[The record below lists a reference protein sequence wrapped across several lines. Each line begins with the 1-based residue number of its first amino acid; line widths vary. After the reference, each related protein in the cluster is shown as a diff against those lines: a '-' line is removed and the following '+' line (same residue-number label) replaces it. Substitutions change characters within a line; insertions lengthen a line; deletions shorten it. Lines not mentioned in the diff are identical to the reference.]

1 MLRWLAHRLLVM
13 ALTLLGVTLVTFV
26 VLDSAPVDRAEI
38 EALRGAQDNPFADP
52 ASRDEAVWQL
62 RVHYGMVDR
71 ETREPVPLWRRYA
84 AWLGNAVRLRFE
96 GPNEDHAAF
105 WRRFGDT
112 VPVTACLGGL
122 ALLVAFGLGLPF
134 GAWCGMRVGTR
145 GDRLFGRAMF
155 VLAGVPEFLLAML
168 LVLAFAGHRRLFPSS
183 GLRSDGAGEWSLFAQ
198 IADFAWHMAL
208 PVTVM
213 AILPSVLV
221 VRFVRD
227 SVARTA
233 HQQFAVSLR
242 ALGTE
247 PHRLRRRV
255 LRNALAPAATL
266 AGSLLPMLVAGSIVV
281 ENMFSLDGVG
291 HLAFTAVLRQ
301 DQAMVMAIVVLT
313 SVATLLSLLV
323 SDLLH
328 RAVDPRVR
336 LAK

>member
-1 MLRWLAHRLLVM
+1 MLRWLVLRILVM
-13 ALTLLGVTLVTFV
+13 SLTLLGVTLVTFV

-38 EALRGAQDNPFADP
+38 EAMRGAQDNPFADP
-52 ASRDEAVWQL
+52 SSRDEAVWQL
-62 RVHYGMVDR
+62 RVHYGMVDAA
-71 ETREPVPLWRRYA
+71 TRQPVPLWRRYA
-84 AWLGNAVRLRFE
+84 AWLGSAARLRFA

-105 WRRFGDT
+105 WRRFADT
-112 VPVTACLGGL
+112 VPVTAWLGGL
-122 ALLVAFGLGLPF
+122 ALLVAFGLGLPL

-145 GDRLFGRAMF
+145 GDRFFARATF

-168 LVLAFAGHRRLFPSS
+168 LVLALAGRRRIFPAS
-183 GLRSDGAGEWSLFAQ
+183 GLRSDGAGEWSLLAQ
-198 IADFAWHMAL
+198 VADFAWHMVL

-213 AILPSVLV
+213 AILPAVLV

-227 SVARTA
+227 SIARA
-233 HQQFAVSLR
+233 VHQPFALSLR

-247 PHRLRRRV
+247 PHRLRRRL

-313 SVATLLSLLV
+313 SGATLVSLLL

-336 LAK
+336 LVK